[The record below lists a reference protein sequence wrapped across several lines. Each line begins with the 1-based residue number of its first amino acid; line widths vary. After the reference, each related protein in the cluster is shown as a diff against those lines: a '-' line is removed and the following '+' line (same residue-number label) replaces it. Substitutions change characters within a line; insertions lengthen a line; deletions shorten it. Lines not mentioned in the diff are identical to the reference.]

1 MNAPRS
7 VVVTGI
13 GATTPLGGTAE
24 ATWRAA
30 LDGASGA
37 APMAHDWVAEHNLP
51 VTFAAEIHTEPSEIL
66 AKHELKKLDRSGQFA
81 VISAREAWAHSG
93 IDSIEPE
100 RLGVTMSTGIGGV
113 WTLLNAYEKLKDK
126 GPRGVLPMTVP
137 MLMANGA
144 AGAVALELKARAG
157 THCASSACASGAEG
171 MADALAMI
179 RTGRADVVLAGG
191 TEACI
196 HPLPISAFAAMRAL
210 STDNDAPATAS
221 RPFCETRNGFVLG
234 EGAASLVLEA
244 EEHAVARGA
253 TIYAR
258 VLGAGLTSDA
268 HHIAA
273 PEPTGAGARRAVEG
287 ALADGGIQAT
297 DVVHVNA
304 HATSTPAGDVAEGA
318 ALRGALGDHVDN
330 VIVTSTKSATGHLLG
345 GAGALESVFSVLALH
360 HGVCPPTINVK
371 NLDPAVNLNVA
382 LDKPHD
388 IPAGVAI
395 NNSFGFGGH
404 NVAIAFGSA

>member
-24 ATWRAA
+24 STWRAA

-37 APMAHDWVAEHNLP
+37 APLEHEWVEHHNLA
-51 VTFAAEIHTEPSEIL
+51 VKFAAEVHTEPGEIL

-81 VISAREAWAHSG
+81 VISAREAWADCG
-93 IDSIEPE
+93 IDGVEPE

-113 WTLLNAYEKLKDK
+113 WTLLNAYDNLNAK

-171 MADALAMI
+171 VADALTMI
-179 RTGRADVVLAGG
+179 RNGRADVVVAGG

-196 HPLPISAFAAMRAL
+196 HPLPISGFASMRAL
-210 STDNDAPATAS
+210 STDNDSPAEAS

-234 EGAASLVLEA
+234 EGAATLVLEA
-244 EEHAVARGA
+244 EEHAIARGA
-253 TIYAR
+253 KIYAR

-273 PEPTGAGARRAVEG
+273 PEPNGEGARRAVEN
-287 ALADGGIQAT
+287 AMADGDIAAA
-297 DVVHVNA
+297 DVIHVNA

-318 ALRGALGDHVDN
+318 ALREALGDHVDN
-330 VIVTSTKSATGHLLG
+330 VLVTSTKSATGHLLG
-345 GAGALESVFSVLALH
+345 GAGALESMLTVLALH
-360 HGVCPPTINVK
+360 NGVCPPTINVQ
-371 NLDPAVNLNVA
+371 NLDPKVNLNVA
-382 LDKPHD
+382 LDKPQD
-388 IPAGVAI
+388 LASGVAI

-404 NVAIAFGSA
+404 NVALAFGSV